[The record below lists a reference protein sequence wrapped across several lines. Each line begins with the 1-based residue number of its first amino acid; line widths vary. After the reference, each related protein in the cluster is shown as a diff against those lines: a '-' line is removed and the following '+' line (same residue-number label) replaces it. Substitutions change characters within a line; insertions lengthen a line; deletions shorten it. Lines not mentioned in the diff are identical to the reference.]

1 MTKKRQHY
9 LLMLGIILVATNLRA
24 PITSVGPVVNQI
36 SSELNLNG
44 TLTGLVSTTPLV
56 SFAVFSML
64 APKIERR
71 FGIERVLFVAL
82 LFLTVG
88 IVIRSLGSTFSL
100 FFGTVFIGIGIAHG
114 NVLLPSMVKRYFPDK
129 LGMMTGAYSVA
140 MTTFGALAS
149 GISLPVSKIGGMGW
163 QGALAI
169 WVVLSLVTACVWFPQ
184 VRTKTT
190 VDLSISKE
198 ESTKLMHSSLAWAIS
213 LFMGIQSLVFYTLAA
228 WLPAILSDKGIKA
241 ESAGL
246 ILTVLQLFIIPATF
260 FVPVLTTKVKK
271 QYLLVIIGVGSI
283 IAGVIGII
291 VSDSVVI
298 NYIAAALIG
307 NGGGFCFSLSMMFF
321 SLRTSSPHQASELSG
336 MAQAIG
342 YLLAACGP
350 LMFGMLHDL
359 TNSWLSPL
367 FILLA
372 LSVILLG
379 VGLKSSQNKQ
389 L

>member
-1 MTKKRQHY
+1 M
-9 LLMLGIILVATNLRA
+9 
-24 PITSVGPVVNQI
+24 
-36 SSELNLNG
+36 
-44 TLTGLVSTTPLV
+44 
-56 SFAVFSML
+56 
-64 APKIERR
+64 
-71 FGIERVLFVAL
+71 
-82 LFLTVG
+82 
-88 IVIRSLGSTFSL
+88 
-100 FFGTVFIGIGIAHG
+100 
-114 NVLLPSMVKRYFPDK
+114 
-129 LGMMTGAYSVA
+129 
-140 MTTFGALAS
+140 
-149 GISLPVSKIGGMGW
+149 
-163 QGALAI
+163 
-169 WVVLSLVTACVWFPQ
+169 
-184 VRTKTT
+184 
-190 VDLSISKE
+190 
-198 ESTKLMHSSLAWAIS
+198 
-213 LFMGIQSLVFYTLAA
+213 
-228 WLPAILSDKGIKA
+228 
-241 ESAGL
+241 

-271 QYLLVIIGVGSI
+271 QYLLVIVGVGSI
-283 IAGVIGII
+283 IVGVFGII

-298 NYIAAALIG
+298 NYIAAAWIG